1 MANTNY
7 QNVGYSL
14 TQGPLTTLSALP
26 IVGRRAPTTA
36 DKNYQIGQL
45 WVLPSTN
52 AIYGLSSVVNNLATW
67 TLLSNAGGGAGVFSS
82 LTVTPGPIS
91 LTGTTGINTA
101 GAGVTTINTGGTGA
115 LLLGNATGNT
125 TVTGSLTATSLVSTT
140 TVTAGTGMTSTTGNI
155 TASAGNLAAT
165 LGSVSAGTSVT
176 AGTSMVANL
185 GNITAVNGNFVL
197 STAATFF
204 QLPGPV
210 IFRSG
215 AGAPANGLALNIGDT
230 YIRTDAGGATER
242 MYIATGVGAWTNVT
256 CAG

>member
-91 LTGTTGINTA
+91 LTGTTGINTS

-125 TVTGSLTATSLVSTT
+125 VVTGSLTATSIVSTT

-155 TASAGNLAAT
+155 TATAGAVN
-165 LGSVSAGTSVT
+165 AGTTMT
-176 AGTSMVANL
+176 AGTGITSTI
-185 GNITAVNGNFVL
+185 GNIIA
-197 STAATFF
+197 S
-204 QLPGPV
+204 
-210 IFRSG
+210 
-215 AGAPANGLALNIGDT
+215 AGDV
-230 YIRTDAGGATER
+230 R
-242 MYIATGVGAWTNVT
+242 GVGAVATGDNAGVAATTSLTNINAPVT
-256 CAG
+256 SGGGTGFIVTPITGTATTASTGFIKLYLGTTAIFVPYWLATA